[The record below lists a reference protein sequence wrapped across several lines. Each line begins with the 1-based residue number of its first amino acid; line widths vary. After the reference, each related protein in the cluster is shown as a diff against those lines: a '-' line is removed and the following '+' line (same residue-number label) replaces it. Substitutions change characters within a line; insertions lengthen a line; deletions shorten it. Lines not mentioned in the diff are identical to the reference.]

1 LILLFR
7 RLCSANACFVFNAMK
22 FLKNPYIIFPALA
35 GLILTTS
42 IFIYYFSPP
51 PTLDLSDAGNFSNKP
66 LPEAVLIDV
75 NSNRDDYAELKK
87 GKVLAFFLTTDCNAC
102 KKDVNLISEF
112 YSEPNPNFRIYGVAV
127 ENENK
132 VKAYIEQ
139 NNIKFPVVIDKK
151 GELLKNLNIKY
162 FPTKFLIE
170 NGTIIKTVIG
180 SSRNKDK
187 FLQDFDLEK
196 IY

>member
-1 LILLFR
+1 
-7 RLCSANACFVFNAMK
+7 MK

-35 GLILTTS
+35 GLTLTTS
-42 IFIYYFSPP
+42 VFIYYFSPP
-51 PTLDLSDAGNFSNKP
+51 PTLDLSDAGNFSDKP

-75 NSNRDDYAELKK
+75 KSNRDDYAELKK
-87 GKVLAFFLTTDCNAC
+87 GKVLALFLTTNCNAC
-102 KKDVNLISEF
+102 KKDVSLISEF

-170 NGTIIKTVIG
+170 NGIITKTVIG
-180 SSRNKDK
+180 SARDKDK